1 MSMIWVDLETT
12 GLDPGRDGILEMA
25 VVVTDEDLNELD
37 EPFTAIVRP
46 TFRQYREMSDFVR
59 EMHDK
64 NGLLAALDDGM
75 PLRKAWLEAEAYL
88 QAIVPKPG
96 EWPLAGNNVGF
107 DRGFLHH
114 HMPTVEQVAHYRN
127 IDVSTVKEL
136 ARRWCPRVVESA
148 PEKAGGHR
156 ALGDVLESI
165 DELRHYRDAGLFDPT
180 HRSRPP
186 MPATD
191 ELIEFDGRHA
201 SVPLVQVPEITYP
214 APAAAS
220 GDSSTASVGHP
231 VQCKVCKTL
240 LGLPTDQRARV
251 VAALEDDSVT
261 NTYLADEFCK
271 RGSRLS
277 SESVR
282 RHRKA
287 SHEGVR

>member
-25 VVVTDEDLNELD
+25 VVVTDEDLNELG

-165 DELRHYRDAGLFDPT
+165 DELRHYRNAGLFDPT
-180 HRSRPP
+180 HRSRPL
-186 MPATD
+186 M
-191 ELIEFDGRHA
+191 
-201 SVPLVQVPEITYP
+201 PLVQVPEITYP

-220 GDSSTASVGHP
+220 EHTNTQAGAALKHSLG
-231 VQCKVCKTL
+231 CKVCRVLATL
-240 LGLPTDQRARV
+240 PPDARTNV
-251 VAALEDDSVT
+251 EAALSDPEISNPRIAREFHDRGKSISHDSI
-261 NTYLADEFCK
+261 
-271 RGSRLS
+271 
-277 SESVR
+277 R
-282 RHRKA
+282 RHRLA
-287 SHEGVR
+287 LRNGVL